1 MSASS
6 RARVVAAV
14 LTFASSAHAQT
25 NAPAPSAAPP
35 VKPALAPSKAP
46 EKPAP
51 SVSASAA
58 TIDKSGVVLVEQ
70 GGRVA
75 ELGIVLNGDGR
86 ILTALS
92 RLGTG
97 QLFVRY
103 STGALETVRIGH
115 SDAARDLALLV
126 PKTAKNQKGLK
137 AADGALPQGS
147 AKLSSFSLDTNRNLT
162 VSPQTVQGMAELNGH
177 AVIKLT
183 SAPKPNELGGP
194 LLDEHG
200 DAAGIVVSGC
210 PAGTAH
216 CTAEPVVLPVSEV
229 RAFLR
234 TRPATAGFQL
244 PRLGISGVSADNGV
258 VRGLSISSVEAQSPA
273 AALGLNPNENPQIA
287 DVLVAVSGT
296 PVVTED
302 SLRRILARHVPGD
315 RLDLLVFSKGAYR
328 TVNVRLAP
336 PSQAAPSAPNA
347 PAPVAAPVA
356 PKGPV
361 APVAPAAPKPPVA
374 SPAPASK

>member
-1 MSASS
+1 
-6 RARVVAAV
+6 
-14 LTFASSAHAQT
+14 
-25 NAPAPSAAPP
+25 
-35 VKPALAPSKAP
+35 
-46 EKPAP
+46 
-51 SVSASAA
+51 
-58 TIDKSGVVLVEQ
+58 
-70 GGRVA
+70 
-75 ELGIVLNGDGR
+75 
-86 ILTALS
+86 
-92 RLGTG
+92 
-97 QLFVRY
+97 
-103 STGALETVRIGH
+103 
-115 SDAARDLALLV
+115 
-126 PKTAKNQKGLK
+126 
-137 AADGALPQGS
+137 
-147 AKLSSFSLDTNRNLT
+147 
-162 VSPQTVQGMAELNGH
+162 
-177 AVIKLT
+177 
-183 SAPKPNELGGP
+183 
-194 LLDEHG
+194 
-200 DAAGIVVSGC
+200 
-210 PAGTAH
+210 
-216 CTAEPVVLPVSEV
+216 
-229 RAFLR
+229 
-234 TRPATAGFQL
+234 
-244 PRLGISGVSADNGV
+244 VSADNGV